1 MLKPFHLLQNFASK
15 QNLNQ
20 PPYLLPALLP
30 MKNGAKMKT
39 FPSSVRQ
46 SWKSLED
53 DDEGEESDSG
63 SILDSS
69 FSYAIG
75 IDPEL
80 LTDGSEYVS
89 PLFMFAFMFISFG
102 YMLPWTA
109 LGSLISYY
117 KYTYSA
123 HFYVKIYCAYYL
135 PGLPISVLQY
145 LFDEK
150 IDAVYGSQNMFLA
163 RGIVGYAAL
172 AIILF
177 SLLWV
182 DGESMLVGLFALLG
196 LVGWW
201 LHGTASMLASM
212 FPKVLIAY
220 LQIGFRCPEIYAV
233 TMDYFL
239 SLDKDAS
246 QSNLNIFY
254 KATTVAVLLSL
265 SFWILVIGSG
275 SATIYFSEKDDR
287 IRNNEVM
294 NNYKGS
300 TPLPSQPVG
309 REQYTQI
316 DAADDWQ
323 TIRTSSCDEYEAVSL
338 LNEKSPESTNIL
350 KSTLKTVFRVCCVIP
365 AKWTGNLL
373 QRGFAILY
381 HNDAVF
387 DAVCPL
393 CLALLVTMWSSIFQA
408 SFFAYVES
416 PKGRD
421 IEQILYFT
429 RLFSDLFGRPLTF
442 LARPNF
448 VKVIIIVISL
458 RA

>member
-1 MLKPFHLLQNFASK
+1 
-15 QNLNQ
+15 
-20 PPYLLPALLP
+20 
-30 MKNGAKMKT
+30 MKTGAKMKS

-53 DDEGEESDSG
+53 DEEGEESDTAESMLG
-63 SILDSS
+63 SS
-69 FSYAIG
+69 FSDDSS

-80 LTDGSEYVS
+80 LIDGSGHVS
-89 PLFMFAFMFISFG
+89 PVFMFAFMFISFG

-135 PGLPISVLQY
+135 PGLPMSVLQY

-163 RGIVGYAAL
+163 RGIIGYAAL

-182 DGESMLVGLFALLG
+182 DGESTLVGLFALLG

-233 TMDYFL
+233 IMDYFL

-246 QSNLNIFY
+246 EANLNIFY

-275 SATIYFSEKDDR
+275 SATMYFSEKDDR
-287 IRNNEVM
+287 IRNNDVRSSNSKQETM
-294 NNYKGS
+294 S
-300 TPLPSQPVG
+300 FISQRVSDSQ
-309 REQYTQI
+309 QYTPI
-316 DAADDWQ
+316 DAATDWQ
-323 TIRTSSCDEYEAVSL
+323 TVRSNSLDDDYEPGGL
-338 LNEKSPESTNIL
+338 LNDKTESSSVVKASL
-350 KSTLKTVFRVCCVIP
+350 DTLFRYCCIIP
-365 AKWTGNLL
+365 ANCTGNLL
-373 QRGFAILY
+373 RRGFAVLY
-381 HNDAVF
+381 YDDPVF

-393 CLALLVTMWSSIFQA
+393 CLALLVTMFSSIFQA
-408 SFFAYVES
+408 SFYAYVES

-442 LARPNF
+442 LARPSF
-448 VKVIIIVISL
+448 IKVSHRAFDRTTSVLIAFLLIIL
-458 RA
+458 